1 MMRELFARDSRSE
14 EQKRDW
20 VRRFESPGTRRAI
33 LGTNHWAKSVASHL
47 TIDYFIDDFTA
58 SPEFCGRPIVRSI
71 DAEKEVATLSA
82 VVGVRPLS
90 ARDVLRKTV
99 DSHLDYFSFM
109 RHTTLAVDRIPYLS
123 DEVDWSLE
131 RSASLGQ
138 LRELLYDEVS
148 RETFDRVVAL
158 RRDLDIESMVVFSDR
173 QDEQYFE
180 PFIRLAATDIF
191 LDVGAF
197 DGFTTDCL
205 RQIYGEEVDCLL
217 FEPNPK
223 MANLLRQ
230 KFKDDVRLKIHE
242 CALADKSEV
251 TLFIEDGSTSR
262 VGPGDTAIKV
272 ETLDS
277 FALEKVD
284 LIKVDIEGAEASFI
298 EGARQTLARC
308 QPQVAIACYHS
319 NAQLGDVFRR
329 LNEIMPDARVYLR
342 HYTEGFV
349 ETDLFF
355 VPPRFW

>member
-1 MMRELFARDSRSE
+1 
-14 EQKRDW
+14 
-20 VRRFESPGTRRAI
+20 
-33 LGTNHWAKSVASHL
+33 
-47 TIDYFIDDFTA
+47 
-58 SPEFCGRPIVRSI
+58 
-71 DAEKEVATLSA
+71 
-82 VVGVRPLS
+82 
-90 ARDVLRKTV
+90 
-99 DSHLDYFSFM
+99 M
-109 RHTTLAVDRIPYLS
+109 RHTTLSVDRIPYLS

-131 RSASLGQ
+131 GSASLGK

-158 RRDLDIESMVVFSDR
+158 RRDLDIESMAVFSDR

-180 PFIRLAATDIF
+180 PFIRLAATDVF

-205 RQIYGEEVDCLL
+205 RQIYGVEVDCLL

-230 KFKDDVRLKIHE
+230 KFKDNFRLKIHE

-251 TLFIEDGSTSR
+251 TSFIEDGSTSR
-262 VGPGDTAIKV
+262 VGLGMTAIKV

-277 FALEKVD
+277 FDFDKVD
-284 LIKVDIEGAEASFI
+284 FIKVDIEGAEASFI
-298 EGARQTLARC
+298 EGGRQTLARY